1 MTEKSNNHT
10 SSVLSWNS
18 DINIITHNKINVNIV
33 ELHERYFSFHH
44 IIITEFHERGTV
56 IMQMNEAII
65 KRINEICEEKKINI
79 CDASLKGGM
88 SPSAIYD
95 LIKGRTKCSKVI
107 TVKRFC
113 EGAGIT
119 LSEFFDREY
128 FNEIEE

>member
-1 MTEKSNNHT
+1 
-10 SSVLSWNS
+10 
-18 DINIITHNKINVNIV
+18 
-33 ELHERYFSFHH
+33 
-44 IIITEFHERGTV
+44 
-56 IMQMNEAII
+56 MQMNEAII

-88 SPSAIYD
+88 SPSDIYD